1 MIPPSRMTFEQ
12 AVQLQRELRAY
23 RATVDFDGYTGN
35 ILVQSVPPFHHEAL
49 QTLDGFGAILT
60 DIRCGS
66 LKSFTEY
73 FGQRASMDRER
84 AAVYCQMCSGKRADA
99 SGMKHVL
106 RALRLIT
113 SRTLTC
119 PPRQHHEDRGHI

>member
-49 QTLDGFGAILT
+49 
-60 DIRCGS
+60 
-66 LKSFTEY
+66 
-73 FGQRASMDRER
+73 
-84 AAVYCQMCSGKRADA
+84 
-99 SGMKHVL
+99 
-106 RALRLIT
+106 
-113 SRTLTC
+113 
-119 PPRQHHEDRGHI
+119 